1 MKEVKEC
8 AECGK
13 MHTRKKFCSPYCGCK
28 YNANYKRNQMGVKDS
43 RFTSRN
49 INAIIQGRDTPIA
62 DNSFNFIFS
71 NKIEDWLGSER
82 KARRDRWRE
91 AKRKQKE
98 NKEKNGERKK

>member
-1 MKEVKEC
+1 
-8 AECGK
+8 
-13 MHTRKKFCSPYCGCK
+13 
-28 YNANYKRNQMGVKDS
+28 MGVKDS

-62 DNSFNFIFS
+62 DNSFNFVFS
-71 NKIEDWLGSER
+71 NKLEDWLGSEQ
-82 KARRDRWRE
+82 KSRRDRWRE